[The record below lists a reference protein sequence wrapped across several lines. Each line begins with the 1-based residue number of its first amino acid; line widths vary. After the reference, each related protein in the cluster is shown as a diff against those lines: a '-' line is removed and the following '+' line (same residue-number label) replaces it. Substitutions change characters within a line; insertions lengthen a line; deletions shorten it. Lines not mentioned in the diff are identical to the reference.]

1 LTTLKPLLRGVRNA
15 GMAMVEQI
23 WSRGFAL
30 AGRAAH
36 HTVNSWSSPGGQR
49 ILVVAPH
56 PDDEAC
62 GCAGTLL
69 RHQHCGD
76 TIGIAYITDGR
87 RSRALGLGPDEMARR
102 RQQEAASSAEAL
114 SAMRVTWFGLPEG
127 DWCAEQLEPGL
138 GALVREFAPQIVY
151 GPSLIDFHPEHYRVA
166 HVLGPLLANAPDAPR
181 VRVYQVQVP
190 LTAALTNLVADIS
203 NLVAEIVAIL
213 RIHTTQWGSV
223 ARTLRMRRYGAA
235 FYGWRRQIEEFWE
248 LPAARYQLLHAAP
261 PEHWSTHTF
270 RSLRFYPWSDP
281 LAYLQG
287 RAARRRIAM
296 MA

>member
-1 LTTLKPLLRGVRNA
+1 LTALKPLLRGVRDIA
-15 GMAMVEQI
+15 MAIVEQI

-30 AGRAAH
+30 AGRARH
-36 HTVNSWSSPGGQR
+36 HAASNWSSPGGQR

-62 GCAGTLL
+62 GCAGTLI
-69 RHQHCGD
+69 RHQRCGD
-76 TIGIAYITDGR
+76 TICIAYITDGR

-102 RQQEAASSAEAL
+102 RRREAAISAEAL
-114 SAMRVTWFGLPEG
+114 SAKRVAWFGLPEG
-127 DWCAEQLEPGL
+127 DWAAEQLEPDL
-138 GALVREFAPQIVY
+138 GALIREFAPQIVY
-151 GPSLIDFHPEHYRVA
+151 GPSLIDFHPEHYQVA

-203 NLVAEIVAIL
+203 SLVGESAAIL

-261 PEHWSTHTF
+261 PEHWSPHTF

-287 RAARRRIAM
+287 RAMRQRIAL